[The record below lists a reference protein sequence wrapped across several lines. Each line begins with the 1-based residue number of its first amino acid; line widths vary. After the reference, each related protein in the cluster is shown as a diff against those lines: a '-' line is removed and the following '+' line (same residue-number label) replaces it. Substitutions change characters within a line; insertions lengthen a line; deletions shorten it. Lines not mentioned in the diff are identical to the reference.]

1 MCKIANFLKKEF
13 ISCRA
18 DIKTKEELFE
28 YIAENASE
36 NAGISKD
43 SVFKSL
49 LERETY
55 GSTGIGKGVAVPHCR
70 IKGSKNVVIQLISL
84 AEPMPYGS
92 SDGEDVRLVFS
103 LIVPEG
109 NNLLYLKLISR
120 ISMLCSNE
128 KMRDSLV
135 DAPDPETIINLI
147 SNL

>member
-13 ISCRA
+13 VSCRA
-18 DIKTKEELFE
+18 EIKTKEELFE
-28 YIAENASE
+28 YIAENAE
-36 NAGISKD
+36 ANAGIPED
-43 SVFKSL
+43 SVLKSL

-92 SDGEDVRLVFS
+92 ADGEGVRLVFS

-120 ISMLCSNE
+120 ISMLCNDE
-128 KMRDSLV
+128 KMRESLV
-135 DAPDPETIINLI
+135 AAENPDEIIDLI

>member
-1 MCKIANFLKKEF
+1 MCKIANFMKKEC
-13 ISCRA
+13 IACRMEL
-18 DIKTKEELFE
+18 KTKEELFK
-28 YIAENASE
+28 YIAENAE
-36 NAGISKD
+36 ANAGIPED
-43 SVFKSL
+43 SVLKSL

-92 SDGEDVRLVFS
+92 ADGEGVRLVFS

-120 ISMLCSNE
+120 ISMLCNDE
-128 KMRDSLV
+128 KMRESLV
-135 DAPDPETIINLI
+135 AAENPDEIIDLI

>member
-1 MCKIANFLKKEF
+1 MCRIHDFLKKEF
-13 ISCRA
+13 IACRLG
-18 DIKTKEELFE
+18 IKTKEELFE
-28 YIAENASE
+28 YIAENAE
-36 NAGISKD
+36 KNAGIPKG

-49 LERETY
+49 MERETY

-84 AEPMPYGS
+84 AGPMPYGS
-92 SDGEDVRLVFS
+92 SDGEGVRLVFS

-120 ISMLCSNE
+120 ISMLCNDE
-128 KMRDSLV
+128 KTRKSLV
-135 DAPDPETIINLI
+135 AAKDPDEIIDLI

>member
-1 MCKIANFLKKEF
+1 MCKIANFMKKEC
-13 ISCRA
+13 IACRMEL
-18 DIKTKEELFE
+18 KTKEELFK
-28 YIAENASE
+28 YIAENAE
-36 NAGISKD
+36 ANAGIPED
-43 SVFKSL
+43 SVLKSL

-92 SDGEDVRLVFS
+92 ADGEGVRLVFS

-109 NNLLYLKLISR
+109 NNLLYLRLISR
-120 ISMLCSNE
+120 ISMLCNDE
-128 KMRDSLV
+128 KMRESLV
-135 DAPDPETIINLI
+135 AAENPDEIIDLI

>member
-1 MCKIANFLKKEF
+1 MCRIADFLKKELVA
-13 ISCRA
+13 CRA

-28 YIAENASE
+28 YIAGNAE
-36 NAGISKD
+36 KYAGIPKD
-43 SVFKSL
+43 AVLKSL
-49 LERETY
+49 TERETY

-84 AEPMPYGS
+84 KNPMPYGS
-92 SDGEDVRLVFS
+92 LDGEDVRLVFT

-120 ISMLCSNE
+120 ISMLCNDE
-128 KMRDSLV
+128 KMRKSLV
-135 DAPDPETIINLI
+135 AAKNSEEMTDLI